1 MLGTS
6 IKRRILLLALAAI
19 ALAWIATAALTYR
32 DARHELRELLDA
44 HLAQSASL
52 LLAQSSH
59 EIEEIETEHAPLLH
73 RYARHISFQVWE
85 DGDKLLL
92 HSVNA
97 PPTHLGLK
105 EQGYSDRVIEGE
117 LWRVFSAWSTSG
129 DLLVHVAERVSVRD
143 AIARSITA
151 NLLFPLLLT
160 LPLLALLLWL
170 AVNSGLR
177 PLQRLTRQIEQ
188 QRPDQLEPLET
199 TAAPREVQP
208 LIQRLDIL
216 FERIRNLLDNERR
229 FTANAAHELRT
240 PIAAIKAQ
248 LQVAQGARLDSDRD
262 HALNGAI
269 QGCDRATYL
278 IEKLLTLAR
287 LESADSAA
295 MSDCPLRELAGR
307 CIAELAPGALDR
319 GVELELEEGEELAVR
334 GLPTLLGVLARNLID
349 NAIRHTP
356 SGTKVR
362 VAVSR
367 VDAHACLSVCD
378 DGPGV
383 APDELDKLGQA
394 FYRLSGTTASG
405 SGLGLSIVRRIAQ
418 IHNADLRLQAGPG
431 GRGLEVRVLFRL
443 P

>member
-1 MLGTS
+1 MPGSS

-19 ALAWIATAALTYR
+19 ALAWLAAAALTYR

-85 DGDKLLL
+85 EGDKLLL
-92 HSVNA
+92 HSANA
-97 PPTHLGLK
+97 PPTHLGSR
-105 EQGYSDRVIEGE
+105 EQGYSDRTIDGEG
-117 LWRVFSAWSTSG
+117 WRVFSAWDESG
-129 DLLVHVAERVSVRD
+129 ELLVHVAERVSVRD
-143 AIARSITA
+143 TIARGITG
-151 NLLFPLLLT
+151 NLLLPLLLT

-177 PLQRLTRQIEQ
+177 PLQRLTQHIEQ

-199 TAAPREVQP
+199 ARAPREVLP
-208 LIQRLDIL
+208 LIERLNNL
-216 FERIRNLLDNERR
+216 FERIRSLLANERR

-248 LQVAQGARLDSDRD
+248 LQVATGARDDAERD
-262 HALNGAI
+262 HALDGAI
-269 QGCDRATYL
+269 QGCDRATHL
-278 IEKLLTLAR
+278 IEQLLTLAR
-287 LESADSAA
+287 LESVDTAA
-295 MSDCPLRELAGR
+295 MADCALRALASQA
-307 CIAELAPGALDR
+307 IAELAPGALDR
-319 GVELELEEGEELAVR
+319 GVELELADGEELTVR
-334 GLPTLLGVLARNLID
+334 GLPTLLGVLLRNLLD
-349 NAIRHTP
+349 NAVRHTP
-356 SGTKVR
+356 AGTTVR
-362 VAVSR
+362 VAVTR
-367 VDAHACLSVCD
+367 VDGHACLSVSD

-383 APDELDKLGQA
+383 APEELDKLGQA

-405 SGLGLSIVRRIAQ
+405 SGLGLSIARRIAQ
-418 IHNADLRLQAGPG
+418 IHGAELQLQAGPG
-431 GRGLEVRVLFRL
+431 GRGLELRVMFRL